1 MVTDILS
8 NLNEQQR
15 QAVEHPLGI
24 PAMVLAG
31 AGSGKTKVL
40 VTRAAHLLTTHQV
53 SPSQIL
59 LVTFTNKAAQEMLD
73 RLDRLTGTRLTFSGT
88 FHRFCARVLRTHG
101 HRIGLSPNFAIY
113 DDDDQISLMTEI
125 IKEMGFSIKEI
136 KPRTALAMI
145 SEAKNAMVL
154 PQEYIKTARGKYQEM
169 VARIYPLYQR
179 KLQKNDAVDFD
190 DLLIGVVKLL
200 QDYPDLRAFYQE
212 TFLHILIDEYQDT
225 NTVQLELTRLLLND
239 QKNLFVVG
247 DFSQAI
253 YSWRGADYKN
263 MLLLEK
269 MYPSMRRYEL
279 SQNYRSSQSILDAAS
294 GVISHNTS
302 HPVLSLWTEQ
312 DGGDKVSVMEAKTDR
327 EEVSYVVKEIDRI
340 LRASDDET
348 VAILYRTNAQSRIF
362 EEGLLSVGIPYRLV
376 GGVRFYSRKE
386 IKDLLAY
393 LRLWVNPEDE
403 VARKRI
409 EKLGKRKAQQFLIS
423 LTSNLK
429 PLATSEKLSTLSILD
444 LLLESSQYLKE
455 FDEHDEE
462 DRSRL
467 ENIQELRSVAAQYED
482 LSLFLEAV
490 SLIEEEALRTK
501 SDGNTQVFL
510 MSIHAAKGLEFD
522 HVFVVGLEE
531 GMFPHSRSLLDR
543 LQMEEERRLCYVALT
558 RAKRTLSLSFARQ
571 RLVYGRISGTVV
583 SRFIAEIPQAAFKRI
598 GSAPLTA
605 SRYSSSFQF
614 PQANAKSS
622 GTRFVP
628 FDDPSID
635 DFLNGSLDV
644 DAFLDSA

>member
-8 NLNEQQR
+8 NLNKQQR
-15 QAVEHPLGI
+15 QAVEHPLGV

-40 VTRAAHLLTTHQV
+40 VTRAAHLLTTHQI

-101 HRIGLSPNFAIY
+101 HLIGLSPNFAIY

-125 IKEMGFSIKEI
+125 IKELGFSIKEI

-154 PQEYIKTARGKYQEM
+154 PEDYVKTARGKYQEM
-169 VARIYPLYQR
+169 VARIYPRYQR
-179 KLQKNDAVDFD
+179 SLQKNDAVDFD

-294 GVISHNTS
+294 GVISNNTS

-312 DGGDKVSVMEAKTDR
+312 DGGEQVSIMEAKTDR
-327 EEVSYVVKEIDRI
+327 EEVGYVVKEIDRI
-340 LRASDDET
+340 LRASDDDT

-362 EEGLLSVGIPYRLV
+362 EEGLLNVGIPYRLV

-386 IKDLLAY
+386 IKDLLAF

-409 EKLGKRKAQQFLIS
+409 EKLGKRKAIVFFQWLHQRLVS
-423 LTSNLK
+423 SEEK
-429 PLATSEKLSTLSILD
+429 PTNAIDILD
-444 LLLESSQYLKE
+444 LLLENTQYLKE

-501 SDGNTQVFL
+501 SDSNTQVFL

-583 SRFIAEIPQAAFKRI
+583 SRFIAEIPQTAIRRI
-598 GSAPLTA
+598 GTAPLIA

-614 PQANAKSS
+614 PQSKAKPS

-635 DFLNGSLDV
+635 DFLSGSLDV